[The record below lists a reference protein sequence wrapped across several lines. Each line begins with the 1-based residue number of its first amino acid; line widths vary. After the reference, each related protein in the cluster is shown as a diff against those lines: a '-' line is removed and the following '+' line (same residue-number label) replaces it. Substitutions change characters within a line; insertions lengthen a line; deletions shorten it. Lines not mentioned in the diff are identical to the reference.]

1 MNKLICADAAAGL
14 KTLPQ
19 ESVQMCVTSPPYYG
33 LRDYGTDG
41 QIGVEQTP
49 REYIDRLVEVFAE
62 VYRVL
67 KPDGTLW
74 LNISDS
80 YAGSGKGPMSIQVA
94 GNGKN
99 RNLYDMK
106 SRIYEVPKRWENIK
120 PKDMIGIPW
129 MLAFALRDFGYYLR
143 SDIIWHKI
151 NCLPE
156 SVKDRPAKC
165 YEHIFLLSKSPKY
178 YYDYKAIQE
187 PIKEVTAARYTRG
200 RSGKA
205 KYSETKM
212 SQGIDRKT
220 DAVTEETRQYKRKR
234 DVWEVSTNTFR
245 MDEHFAMFPE
255 KLIEPCILAGSK
267 KGDTVLDPFFGSG
280 TTGAVAKRFGRE
292 YIGID
297 LNPRYLEKAE
307 MRIAQVIPEKPYGN
321 AADLS
326 EGTTTGGG
334 MI

>member
-1 MNKLICADAAAGL
+1 MSKILCGDAAEVL

-19 ESVQMCVTSPPYYG
+19 GSVNMCVTSPPYYG
-33 LRDYGTDG
+33 LRDYGIEG
-41 QIGVEQTP
+41 QIGIEQTP
-49 REYIDRLVEVFAE
+49 QEYIDRLVEVFAE

-67 KPDGTLW
+67 NPDGTLW

-99 RNLYDMK
+99 KNLYDMK

-129 MLAFALRDFGYYLR
+129 LLAFALRDFGYYLR
-143 SDIIWHKI
+143 SDIIWHKT

-156 SVKDRPAKC
+156 SVKDRLSKS
-165 YEHIFLLSKSPKY
+165 YEHIFLFAKSPKY
-178 YYDYKAIQE
+178 YFDYKAIQE
-187 PIKEVTAARYTRG
+187 PIKEVTASRYKRG

-205 KYSETKM
+205 KYSGAQA

-234 DVWEVSTNTFR
+234 DVWEVSTNTYK
-245 MDEHFAMFPE
+245 MDEHFAMYPE
-255 KLIEPCILAGSK
+255 RLIGPCILAGSRE
-267 KGDTVLDPFFGSG
+267 GDTVLDPFLGSG
-280 TTGAVAKRFGRE
+280 TTGAVAKRLNRK

-297 LNPRYLEKAE
+297 LNGGYLEKVKE
-307 MRIAQVIPEKPYGN
+307 RISKIIPEQPKGN

-326 EGTTTGGG
+326 EGTSAGGG
-334 MI
+334 RN

>member
-62 VYRVL
+62 VHRVL

-99 RNLYDMK
+99 KNLYDMK

-143 SDIIWHKI
+143 SDIIWHKT

-156 SVKDRPAKC
+156 SVKDRPSKS
-165 YEHIFLLSKSPKY
+165 YEHIFLFAKSPKY
-178 YYDYKAIQE
+178 YFDYKAIQE

-205 KYSETKM
+205 KYSGAQA

-220 DAVTEETRQYKRKR
+220 DAVTEETRQYRRKR
-234 DVWEVSTNTFR
+234 DVWEVSTNTYK

-255 KLIEPCILAGSK
+255 RLIEPCILAGSRP
-267 KGDTVLDPFFGSG
+267 GDTVLDTFFGSG
-280 TTGAVAKRFGRE
+280 TTGAVAKRLGRE

-326 EGTTTGGG
+326 AGTTAGGG
-334 MI
+334 TI

>member
-14 KTLPQ
+14 KSLPS

-49 REYIDRLVEVFAE
+49 REYIGRLVEVFAE

-67 KPDGTLW
+67 KPNGTLW

-106 SRIYEVPKRWENIK
+106 SRIYEVPKRRENIK

-143 SDIIWHKI
+143 SDIIWYKT

-156 SVKDRPAKC
+156 SVKDRPSKS
-165 YEHIFLLSKSPKY
+165 YEHIFLFAKSPKY
-178 YYDYKAIQE
+178 YFDYKAIQE

-205 KYSETKM
+205 KYSGAQA
-212 SQGIDRKT
+212 SQGIDRKA
-220 DAVTEETRQYKRKR
+220 DAVTEETRQYRRKS
-234 DVWEVSTNTFR
+234 DVWEVSTNTYR

-255 KLIEPCILAGSK
+255 RLIEPCILAGSRED
-267 KGDTVLDPFFGSG
+267 DTVLDPFFGSG
-280 TTGAVAKRFGRE
+280 TTGAVAKRLGRSC
-292 YIGID
+292 IGID

-307 MRIAQVIPEKPYGN
+307 MRIAEVKPEKPYGN
-321 AADLS
+321 AGDLS
-326 EGTTTGGG
+326 ERTTAGGG

>member
-1 MNKLICADAAAGL
+1 MSKIICADAAAGL
-14 KTLPQ
+14 KSLPPD
-19 ESVQMCVTSPPYYG
+19 SVRMCVTSPPYYG

-41 QIGVEQTP
+41 QIGIEQTP
-49 REYIDRLVEVFAE
+49 QEYIDRLVKVFAE

-67 KPDGTLW
+67 MDDGTLW

-80 YAGSGKGPMSIQVA
+80 YAGSGKGIGLKENENEKDRPIYGK
-94 GNGKN
+94 GNHVFQ
-99 RNLYDMK
+99 M
-106 SRIYEVPKRWENIK
+106 PKRWENIK

-187 PIKEVTAARYTRG
+187 PIKEVTAARYN
-200 RSGKA
+200 
-205 KYSETKM
+205 
-212 SQGIDRKT
+212 
-220 DAVTEETRQYKRKR
+220 AVTEETRQYKRKR

-255 KLIEPCILAGSK
+255 RLIEPCVLAGSRP
-267 KGDTVLDPFFGSG
+267 GDTVLDPFFGSG

-307 MRIAQVIPEKPYGN
+307 MRIAQVIPEKPYEN